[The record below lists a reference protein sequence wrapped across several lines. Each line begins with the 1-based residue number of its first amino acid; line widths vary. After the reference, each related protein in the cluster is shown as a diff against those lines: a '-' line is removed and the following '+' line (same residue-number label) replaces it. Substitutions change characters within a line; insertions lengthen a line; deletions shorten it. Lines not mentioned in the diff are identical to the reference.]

1 MGRFST
7 IFPMFYVCPPFELAI
22 QRRNVTF
29 FRPLKT
35 RCPVDAKRWLEGR
48 VGGIFVFLVDPS
60 QCRAGHVPAALSPV
74 FDRRQLPLD
83 RGGSLA

>member
-1 MGRFST
+1 MFSV
-7 IFPMFYVCPPFELAI
+7 FPPFEPATR
-22 QRRNVTF
+22 RRNVTF
-29 FRPLKT
+29 FWPLKT

-48 VGGIFVFLVDPS
+48 VGGIFDFLVGPS